1 MSSNVLNETML
12 KFGAPET
19 CIHTYSSWL
28 VLLRPAQVTLG
39 ALVLVA
45 REPVTSFSRLSEAGF
60 TELARVTRD
69 VELVLSH
76 LFHYD
81 KLNYLMLMMVDPH
94 VHFHV
99 IPRYA
104 AERRYGGTVFFDA
117 AWPGAPDL
125 AQNNSM
131 NEKDFSRLGDD
142 LRSAWPDRGN
152 S

>member
-19 CIHTYSSWL
+19 CIHSYSSWL

-39 ALVLVA
+39 ALALVA

-60 TELARVTRD
+60 AELARVTRD

-104 AERRYGGTVFFDA
+104 AERRYGGIVFFDN
-117 AWPGAPDL
+117 AWPGPPDL
-125 AQNNSM
+125 ARNNSM
-131 NEKDFSRLGDD
+131 SEKEFSRLADD
-142 LRSAWPDRGN
+142 LRSAWPNRG
-152 S
+152 SS

>member
-1 MSSNVLNETML
+1 ML

-19 CIHTYSSWL
+19 CVREYANWL

-45 REPVTSFSRLSEAGF
+45 REPVTAFSQLGEDGF
-60 TELARVTRD
+60 TELAGITRD
-69 VELVLSH
+69 IDVALSH
-76 LFHYD
+76 LFQYD

-104 AERRYGGTVFFDA
+104 TERLYEGVEFADCAWPGPPDLTQDNPVDDKVFGLLRDDLRA
-117 AWPGAPDL
+117 AWPA
-125 AQNNSM
+125 
-131 NEKDFSRLGDD
+131 
-142 LRSAWPDRGN
+142 
-152 S
+152 

>member
-1 MSSNVLNETML
+1 MSFNTLNDTML

-19 CIHTYSSWL
+19 SIHTYSTWL

-45 REPVTSFSRLSEAGF
+45 REPVTAFSQLSQAGF
-60 TELARVTRD
+60 TELAQVTHD
-69 VELVLSH
+69 IDTVLSH

-99 IPRYA
+99 LPRYA
-104 AERRYGGTVFFDA
+104 AKRHYAGVEFFDSG
-117 AWPGAPDL
+117 WPGAPDL
-125 AQNNSM
+125 GRDNQVDGMVFNQLRD
-131 NEKDFSRLGDD
+131 E
-142 LRSAWPDRGN
+142 LRSNWPV
-152 S
+152 

>member
-1 MSSNVLNETML
+1 MSFNTLNDTML

-19 CIHTYSSWL
+19 SIHTYSTWL

-39 ALVLVA
+39 ALVLAA
-45 REPVTSFSRLSEAGF
+45 REPVTAFSQLSQAAF
-60 TELARVTRD
+60 TELARVTHD
-69 VELVLSH
+69 IDMVLSH

-104 AERRYGGTVFFDA
+104 AKRQYAEAEFSDSGWPGPPDLGHNNRVDGTVFNQLRDELRFS
-117 AWPGAPDL
+117 WPV
-125 AQNNSM
+125 
-131 NEKDFSRLGDD
+131 
-142 LRSAWPDRGN
+142 
-152 S
+152 

>member
-1 MSSNVLNETML
+1 MPSNALNETML
-12 KFGAPET
+12 KFGAPDT

-45 REPVTSFSRLSEAGF
+45 REPVTAFSRLSETGF

-69 VELVLSH
+69 VEMVLSH

-99 IPRYA
+99 LPRYA
-104 AERRYGGTVFFDA
+104 AERRYAGEVFSDN
-117 AWPGAPDL
+117 AWPGPPNL
-125 AQNNSM
+125 AQNNQIDA
-131 NEKDFSRLGDD
+131 KVFSRLRDD
-142 LRSAWPDRGN
+142 LRAAWPA
-152 S
+152 

>member
-1 MSSNVLNETML
+1 MSSNALNETML
-12 KFGAPET
+12 KFGAPDT

-45 REPVTSFSRLSEAGF
+45 REPVTAFSRLSEAGF
-60 TELARVTRD
+60 TELAQVTRD
-69 VELVLSH
+69 VEVVLSH
-76 LFHYD
+76 LFDYD

-99 IPRYA
+99 LPRYA
-104 AERRYGGTVFFDA
+104 AERRYEGEVFSDN
-117 AWPGAPDL
+117 AWPGPPDL
-125 AQNNSM
+125 AQNNRIDG
-131 NEKDFSRLGDD
+131 KVFGC
-142 LRSAWPDRGN
+142 LRDALRAEWP

>member
-1 MSSNVLNETML
+1 MSSIALNETML

-19 CIHTYSSWL
+19 CIRTYSSWL

-104 AERRYGGTVFFDA
+104 AERRYGGTVFFDS

-131 NEKDFSRLGDD
+131 NEKEFSRLRDD
-142 LRSAWPDRGN
+142 LRSAWPDQEN

>member
-1 MSSNVLNETML
+1 MSSNILNDTML
-12 KFGAPET
+12 KFGAPDT
-19 CIHTYSSWL
+19 SIHTYSTWL

-39 ALVLVA
+39 AMVLVA
-45 REPVTSFSRLSEAGF
+45 REPVTAFSQLSPAGF

-69 VELVLSH
+69 TESVLSH

-104 AERRYGGTVFFDA
+104 ERRRYAGLEFSDS
-117 AWPGAPDL
+117 AWPGPPDL
-125 AQNNSM
+125 GHSNPVDKKVFNQL
-131 NEKDFSRLGDD
+131 RDD
-142 LRSAWPDRGN
+142 LRASWPT
-152 S
+152 

>member
-1 MSSNVLNETML
+1 MSSNKLNDTML

-19 CIHTYSSWL
+19 SIHAYSTWL

-45 REPVTSFSRLSEAGF
+45 REPVTAFSQLSQAGF

-69 VELVLSH
+69 IEMVLSH

-99 IPRYA
+99 IPRYQTI
-104 AERRYGGTVFFDA
+104 RQYGGMEFSDA
-117 AWPGAPDL
+117 GWPGPPDL
-125 AQNNSM
+125 GYVNQVD
-131 NEKDFSRLGDD
+131 EKAFNRLRDD
-142 LRSAWPDRGN
+142 MRELWPA
-152 S
+152 

>member
-12 KFGAPET
+12 KFGAPDT

-45 REPVTSFSRLSEAGF
+45 REPVTAFSRLDEAGF

-69 VELVLSH
+69 VEMVLSH
-76 LFHYD
+76 LFQYD

-99 IPRYA
+99 LPRYA
-104 AERRYGGTVFFDA
+104 AERHYGGEVFSDS

-125 AQNNSM
+125 AQNNQIDGKIF
-131 NEKDFSRLGDD
+131 NRLRDD
-142 LRSAWPDRGN
+142 LKAAWPN
-152 S
+152 

>member
-1 MSSNVLNETML
+1 MTEDISILNETML

-19 CIHTYSSWL
+19 SIHSYSSWL

-45 REPVTSFSRLSEAGF
+45 REPVTAFSQLSPAGF
-60 TELARVTRD
+60 TELANVTRD
-69 VELVLSH
+69 VETVLSH

-81 KLNYLMLMMVDPH
+81 KLNYLMLMMIDPD

-104 AERRYGGTVFFDA
+104 ANQQYAGQNFFDF
-117 AWPGAPDL
+117 AWPGPPDL
-125 AQNNSM
+125 GRNN
-131 NEKDFSRLGDD
+131 EVDD
-142 LRSAWPDRGN
+142 EIFNHLRDELKTNWPI
-152 S
+152 

>member
-1 MSSNVLNETML
+1 MSSSVLNETML

-19 CIHTYSSWL
+19 CLHAYSSWL

-45 REPVTSFSRLSEAGF
+45 REPVTAFSRLSEAGF
-60 TELARVTRD
+60 TELAQVTHD
-69 VELVLSH
+69 VEMVLSH

-104 AERRYGGTVFFDA
+104 VARRYGGMDFSDN

-125 AQNNSM
+125 AQNNSISGKVF
-131 NEKDFSRLGDD
+131 NRLRDE
-142 LRSAWPDRGN
+142 LRSAWPD
-152 S
+152 

>member
-1 MSSNVLNETML
+1 MPPDDLNATML

-19 CIHTYSSWL
+19 CIATYSSWL
-28 VLLRPAQVTLG
+28 VLLRPAQVTLS

-45 REPVTSFSRLSEAGF
+45 REQVTAFSRLSENGF
-60 TELARVTRD
+60 TELAQVTRD
-69 VELVLSH
+69 VEVVLSH

-104 AERRYGGTVFFDA
+104 GERHYRGMEFFDH

-125 AQNNSM
+125 AQNSSING
-131 NEKDFSRLGDD
+131 EIFTGLRDD
-142 LRSAWPDRGN
+142 LRSAWPIPEN

>member
-1 MSSNVLNETML
+1 MSSNILNDTML

-19 CIHTYSSWL
+19 SIHTYSNWS

-45 REPVTSFSRLSEAGF
+45 REPVTAFSQLSKAGF
-60 TELARVTRD
+60 TELAQATRD
-69 VELVLSH
+69 IETVLSH

-99 IPRYA
+99 LPRYA
-104 AERRYGGTVFFDA
+104 TNRQYGGVEFSDV
-117 AWPGAPDL
+117 AWPGPPDL
-125 AQNNSM
+125 GYVNQVA
-131 NEKDFSRLGDD
+131 EKVFDQLRDD
-142 LRSAWPDRGN
+142 MRALWPT
-152 S
+152 

>member
-1 MSSNVLNETML
+1 MSFSILNDTML

-19 CIHTYSSWL
+19 GIHTYSNWQ
-28 VLLRPAQVTLG
+28 VLLRPTQVTLG

-45 REPVTSFSRLSEAGF
+45 REPVTAFSQLSPAGF
-60 TELARVTRD
+60 TELAQVTRD
-69 VELVLSH
+69 VETVLSH
-76 LFHYD
+76 LFRYD

-104 AERRYGGTVFFDA
+104 ETRVYGSVEFSDV

-125 AQNNSM
+125 AHATRVDDTVFN
-131 NEKDFSRLGDD
+131 RLRDE
-142 LRSAWPDRGN
+142 LRASWPGRGTH
-152 S
+152 

>member
-1 MSSNVLNETML
+1 MSPNVLNETML

-45 REPVTSFSRLSEAGF
+45 REPVTAFSRLSEAGF

-104 AERRYGGTVFFDA
+104 VERRYGGMDFFDNS
-117 AWPGAPDL
+117 WPGPPDL
-125 AQNNSM
+125 GQNNSM
-131 NEKDFSRLGDD
+131 NEKEFSRLRDD
-142 LRSAWPDRGN
+142 LRAAWPDRGN

>member
-1 MSSNVLNETML
+1 MSFNTLNDTML

-19 CIHTYSSWL
+19 SIHTYSTWL

-45 REPVTSFSRLSEAGF
+45 REPVTAFSQLSQAAF
-60 TELARVTRD
+60 TELARVTHD
-69 VELVLSH
+69 IDTVLSH
-76 LFHYD
+76 LFRYD

-104 AERRYGGTVFFDA
+104 AIRHYAEVKFTDPG
-117 AWPGAPDL
+117 WPGPPDL
-125 AQNNSM
+125 GHNNQVD
-131 NEKDFSRLGDD
+131 NAVFNQLRDE
-142 LRSAWPDRGN
+142 LRSSWPV
-152 S
+152 

>member
-1 MSSNVLNETML
+1 MPSNALNETML
-12 KFGAPET
+12 KFGAPDT

-45 REPVTSFSRLSEAGF
+45 REPVTAFSRLSEAGF
-60 TELARVTRD
+60 TELAQVTRD
-69 VELVLSH
+69 VEVVLSH
-76 LFHYD
+76 LFDYD

-99 IPRYA
+99 VPRYA
-104 AERRYGGTVFFDA
+104 AERRYGGKVFSDN
-117 AWPGAPDL
+117 AWPGPPNL
-125 AQNNSM
+125 AQNNRIDG
-131 NEKDFSRLGDD
+131 KVFDCLRDD
-142 LRSAWPDRGN
+142 LRAAWP

>member
-1 MSSNVLNETML
+1 MSFNTLNDTML

-19 CIHTYSSWL
+19 TIHTYSTWL

-45 REPVTSFSRLSEAGF
+45 REPVMAFSQLSQAAF
-60 TELARVTRD
+60 TELARVTHD
-69 VELVLSH
+69 IDTVLSH
-76 LFHYD
+76 LFQYD

-104 AERRYGGTVFFDA
+104 AIRHYAQVEFTDSGWPGPPDLGHNNEVDSTVFNQLRD
-117 AWPGAPDL
+117 
-125 AQNNSM
+125 
-131 NEKDFSRLGDD
+131 E
-142 LRSAWPDRGN
+142 LRSSWPA
-152 S
+152 

>member
-1 MSSNVLNETML
+1 MPSDALNETML
-12 KFGAPET
+12 KFGAPDT

-45 REPVTSFSRLSEAGF
+45 REPVTAFSRLSETGF
-60 TELARVTRD
+60 TELSRVTRD
-69 VELVLSH
+69 VEMVLSH

-99 IPRYA
+99 IPRYG
-104 AERRYGGTVFFDA
+104 AERRYGGVDFSDNAWPGPPDLARNNRMDGEIFNRLRDDLRA
-117 AWPGAPDL
+117 AWP
-125 AQNNSM
+125 N
-131 NEKDFSRLGDD
+131 
-142 LRSAWPDRGN
+142 
-152 S
+152 

>member
-1 MSSNVLNETML
+1 MSFNTLNDTML

-19 CIHTYSSWL
+19 SIHTYSTWL

-45 REPVTSFSRLSEAGF
+45 REPVTAFSQLSQAGF
-60 TELARVTRD
+60 TELAQVTRD
-69 VELVLSH
+69 IDTVLSH

-104 AERRYGGTVFFDA
+104 AKRHYAGVEFSDA
-117 AWPGAPDL
+117 GWPGAPDL
-125 AQNNSM
+125 GRDNQVGAMVFNKLRD
-131 NEKDFSRLGDD
+131 E
-142 LRSAWPDRGN
+142 LRSNWPV
-152 S
+152 